1 MPNATKYLIRSCV
14 IIQTS
19 TYPFP
24 AHIQLSDKILK
35 TRRYINRIWWN
46 TRLDTQAFLLYIFS
60 SLHGSVFLQTH
71 PLLKSLSSSFI
82 ITQNICYTI
91 NLQAIHFHLTFLLQI
106 HILMPFLQSKTR
118 PHFFEA
124 PTHLRDLAHLQKRD
138 CVLSQIIA
146 L

>member
-1 MPNATKYLIRSCV
+1 MLNITKYLIRFCV
-14 IIQTS
+14 ITLSSI
-19 TYPFP
+19 P

-46 TRLDTQAFLLYIFS
+46 IRLDTPAFLLLYIFS

-71 PLLKSLSSSFI
+71 PQLKSLSSSLI

-106 HILMPFLQSKTR
+106 RILMPFLLLKTR

-124 PTHLRDLAHLQKRD
+124 PTHLRDLAHLQKRG